1 MVPVRR
7 TGMGSL
13 IAAVVGAAAVVVVV
27 SSCSDPGASVA
38 SSARSGTAGA
48 QSATS
53 VQQPASGPLRVELQ
67 VGHCYVEP
75 VDFAGR
81 RWGLRFSD
89 QFGWGGPQYYPANW
103 TGAGVLTQVAPN
115 RVRYTDDGGAQLT
128 LLPASSPAVA
138 HGEAVP
144 CR

>member
-1 MVPVRR
+1 
-7 TGMGSL
+7 MGRLVSAL
-13 IAAVVGAAAVVVVV
+13 VGAATVALTT
-27 SSCSDPGASVA
+27 SCSAPGPPVVTSTRSSPDLQLEPPASVPEP
-38 SSARSGTAGA
+38 ARA
-48 QSATS
+48 
-53 VQQPASGPLRVELQ
+53 LRRVELQ

-89 QFGWGGPQYYPANW
+89 QFGWGGPQYYPQDW
-103 TGAGVLTQVAPN
+103 SGTGVLTQVTPD
-115 RVRYTDDGGAQLT
+115 RVRYTDDGGAGLT

-138 HGEAVP
+138 RAEAIP

>member
-1 MVPVRR
+1 
-7 TGMGSL
+7 MGWLVSAL
-13 IAAVVGAAAVVVVV
+13 VGVAAMAAMAAVTA
-27 SSCSDPGASVA
+27 SCSAPGPPVATSHRSSAAWVEPSASVPELA
-38 SSARSGTAGA
+38 PGPRH
-48 QSATS
+48 
-53 VQQPASGPLRVELQ
+53 VQLQ

-89 QFGWGGPQYYPANW
+89 QFGWGGPQYYPRNW
-103 TGAGVLTQVAPN
+103 TGAGVLTQVTPD

-138 HGEAVP
+138 RANAVP

>member
-1 MVPVRR
+1 MSRLVSALVGVATVVALTISCSAPGPPVAAPTRSS
-7 TGMGSL
+7 T
-13 IAAVVGAAAVVVVV
+13 AAVEP
-27 SSCSDPGASVA
+27 SASVRQLA
-38 SSARSGTAGA
+38 PR
-48 QSATS
+48 
-53 VQQPASGPLRVELQ
+53 PRRVHLQ

-89 QFGWGGPQYYPANW
+89 QFGWGGPQYYPQDW
-103 TGAGVLTQVAPN
+103 TGTGVLTQVTPH
-115 RVRYTDDGGAQLT
+115 RVRYTDDGGAQLP

-138 HGEAVP
+138 RVEAVP

>member
-1 MVPVRR
+1 MA
-7 TGMGSL
+7 SL
-13 IAAVVGAAAVVVVV
+13 VAAVVGAAAVLFLT
-27 SSCSDPGASVA
+27 SSCSASGASVVL
-38 SSARSGTAGA
+38 SDRSGIVVA
-48 QSATS
+48 QAA
-53 VQQPASGPLRVELQ
+53 ASMQALASDPRRVELQ

-75 VDFAGR
+75 VDVAGR

-89 QFGWGGPQYYPANW
+89 QFGWGGPQYYPRNW
-103 TGAGVLTQVAPN
+103 TGTGVVTQVAPE

-138 HGEAVP
+138 RVEAVT